1 MNAAYLIACL
11 LLCVC
16 MRSLI
21 GLTDWF
27 LIRKIQYSMRV
38 LNIGALAFTKIL
50 GRLLLSLPNFLDAR
64 KYLPPMPATFMY
76 VRTHST
82 VTTTSPLHIILIP
95 SYHDHLSSVIVICRF
110 NYLMVV
116 SHCPFELRVAHLD
129 EFLSRRPTAKY
140 PIANKV
146 F

>member
-1 MNAAYLIACL
+1 
-11 LLCVC
+11 
-16 MRSLI
+16 LI

-76 VRTHST
+76 GFLFIPCHHFI
-82 VTTTSPLHIILIP
+82 TSCHIHHFI
-95 SYHDHLSSVIVICRF
+95 SS
-110 NYLMVV
+110 
-116 SHCPFELRVAHLD
+116 
-129 EFLSRRPTAKY
+129 
-140 PIANKV
+140 
-146 F
+146 